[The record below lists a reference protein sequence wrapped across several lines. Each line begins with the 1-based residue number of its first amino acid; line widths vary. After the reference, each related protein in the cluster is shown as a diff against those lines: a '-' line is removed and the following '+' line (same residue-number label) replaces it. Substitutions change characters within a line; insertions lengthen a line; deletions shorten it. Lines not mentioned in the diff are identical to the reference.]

1 MFVPAD
7 PGLAAKAEADVA
19 ELRDNLRT
27 ACLEPFA
34 DLLHSKRQTL
44 IRRLERLK
52 RVVTADWQDCPALS
66 LMLTLWCF
74 LEDLTDREVLIL
86 WEGSAMDRAASK
98 LMPMC
103 GHGIVKS
110 EHGDAVQ
117 EQAGALLRRLQAEGL
132 YR

>member
-1 MFVPAD
+1 MFQLIRDSPQKQRRMLPSCATTCGLPAWSR
-7 PGLAAKAEADVA
+7 LQTC
-19 ELRDNLRT
+19 RT
-27 ACLEPFA
+27 L
-34 DLLHSKRQTL
+34 KRQTL